1 MRLHSLK
8 DVLNFFLHNFPEAT
22 SADDLIIS
30 VVVLYQMVEIWE
42 KANEKD
48 CFWHSETGISK
59 PNEASGLQMVNCKVA
74 K

>member
-1 MRLHSLK
+1 
-8 DVLNFFLHNFPEAT
+8 
-22 SADDLIIS
+22 
-30 VVVLYQMVEIWE
+30 MVKICE

-59 PNEASGLQMVNCKVA
+59 PNEAAGLQMVNCKVA